1 VFTKPGFLLRLE
13 GGLDLALSLIFYQA
27 IHANWLLFV
36 VLLLVPDLSMLGYLR
51 GARLGTIC
59 YNLVHTLIGPFLL
72 IVYAYLTRSL
82 WVLPYAL
89 IWTAHIGLD
98 RVLGFGLKYPTGFR
112 DTHLGGKTNDKWQI
126 EELQEFKAAPASLR
140 EALRAGVREFAI
152 VAISLFSALGGRDL
166 SSVICHG
173 ASPKSGSFRQLL
185 PA

>member
-1 VFTKPGFLLRLE
+1 MADEESNTPVGLERVAAREDARPPQRFAPRRSFAQICYLLFAIHPLPPLSSGVFTKPGFLLRLE

-51 GARLGTIC
+51 GVRLGTIC

-72 IVYAYLTRSL
+72 IAYAYLTRSL

-98 RVLGFGLKYPTGFR
+98 RVLDFGLKYPTGFR
-112 DTHLGGKTNDKWQI
+112 DTHLGGMTNDK
-126 EELQEFKAAPASLR
+126 
-140 EALRAGVREFAI
+140 
-152 VAISLFSALGGRDL
+152 
-166 SSVICHG
+166 
-173 ASPKSGSFRQLL
+173 
-185 PA
+185 